1 MNSIKKNRIIL
12 TIILGLGFMGSSL
25 INAFNPFSGN
35 DWKSAVSSLAD
46 DIKIIGNSINKTLH
60 LDAVASFVSDLY
72 SDTSKLLVKIGQDF
86 TKLDTA
92 NGWLT
97 LSTDLYSLTPL
108 KYVLDPLMCNVKVQ
122 NLVGDQ
128 NWDINEQLKSGLRVF
143 KLPIHPVHNVAWVT
157 HTLQDRE
164 IDGLFDGLHKKM
176 DDQLPGAVKTVLYPI
191 LNPILGL
198 AKDEMKRDLWRV
210 DSTNVRFLEV
220 LTQLKKFLDDNPR
233 EVVTLILNIFDFP
246 SIKAPFLKDFVT
258 SGIDKYMHIQKIQ
271 DEWPT
276 FGQMIKDNKRL
287 VVFTDEKIVDKITEN
302 TGFHHASTFIYAG
315 NYEFDSVAK
324 LATDTCQKA
333 TEDQAYHNSN
343 ALFTLNHFITK
354 GLAGNADQAKS
365 ANQYAPLKA
374 HIDKCKATIARY
386 PNFIT
391 IDFVDLNRD
400 DLQKVVD
407 EINSQDW

>member
-1 MNSIKKNRIIL
+1 MNNIKRNRIVMAIVL
-12 TIILGLGFMGSSL
+12 VLGCMGTSFISG
-25 INAFNPFSGN
+25 FNPFSGS
-35 DWKSAVSSLAD
+35 DWRSAVSSLAD
-46 DIKIIGNSINKTLH
+46 DMKIVGISLYKVYH
-60 LDAVASFVSDLY
+60 LDAVTSFVADLY

-97 LSTDLYSLTPL
+97 LSTDLYRLTPL
-108 KYVLDPLMCNVKVQ
+108 KYILDPLMCNVKVQ

-143 KLPIHPVHNVAWVT
+143 KLPIHPVHNVTWVA
-157 HTLQDRE
+157 HTLQNRE
-164 IDGLFDGLHKKM
+164 IDGIFDGLHAKM
-176 DDQLPGAVKTVLYPI
+176 DDQLPGAVKTSLYPI

-210 DSTNVRFLEV
+210 DSTNVQFLEV
-220 LTQLKKFLDDNPR
+220 LTQLKKFLDNNPH
-233 EVVTLILNIFDFP
+233 EVVTLMLNIFDFS
-246 SIKAPFLKDFVT
+246 SIKASFLKDFVT
-258 SGIDKYMHIQKIQ
+258 SGIDKYIHIQNINN
-271 DEWPT
+271 EWPT

-287 VVFTDEKIVDKITEN
+287 VVFTDESAADRIAEN
-302 TGFHHASTFIYAG
+302 TGFHHVNEFVYAG

-324 LATDTCQKA
+324 LTADTCQHA
-333 TEDQAYHNSN
+333 MSDSAFHNKN
-343 ALFTLNHFITK
+343 ALFTLNHFVTK
-354 GLAGNADQAKS
+354 GLAGNADEAQS
-365 ANQYAPLKA
+365 ANQYSNLKE

-391 IDFVDLNRD
+391 IDFVDLNRA

-407 EINSQDW
+407 EINSKDW